1 MAKSLPSYSL
11 VLEMENARSVDLD
24 EVSIGLTA
32 LLREISA
39 VSSLGFAKPRV
50 VISHGGDDV
59 DTLLLRSNIAAEA
72 SQLEQV
78 TDLIFSASPG
88 GRYYDLKNNGIP
100 ATDGDIVI
108 FTDSDTVVEPG
119 WLSAMLDPFQDP
131 ATVAVNGYTYLYYD
145 DFMSRTFA
153 LIWFFPM
160 AQMDTRF
167 ASKRAINANNV
178 AFRRSWITNHP
189 FPENNGFKVSCT
201 LLMRELDRDGHKL
214 VSANARVYH
223 YPPRG
228 WQFFRWRALVTGR
241 DADRKFRVLKSSH
254 RGRRIAKSLSHWLTM
269 TWRTTRRVI
278 GHARQTG
285 MPVWQIPLS
294 LLVGLAFYSLAF
306 WGQFGLALGFIGDEV
321 EVLPDFAG
329 G

>member
-1 MAKSLPSYSL
+1 MAKSSPSYSL

-32 LLREISA
+32 LVREISA
-39 VSSLGFAKPRV
+39 VSSLGFARPQV
-50 VISHGGDDV
+50 VISHGGDDA

-88 GRYYDLKNNGIP
+88 GRYYDLKNNGIS
-100 ATDGDIVI
+100 ATNGDIVI

-119 WLSAMLDPFQDP
+119 WLSAMLNPFQNP

-160 AQMDTRF
+160 AKMDTRF

-228 WQFFRWRALVTGR
+228 WQFFRWRALATGR

-254 RGRRIAKSLSHWLTM
+254 RGRRIAKSLSQWLTM
-269 TWRTTRRVI
+269 SWRTTRRVI
-278 GHARQTG
+278 RHARQTG

-306 WGQFGLALGFIGDEV
+306 WGQFGLALGLIGDEV

>member
-1 MAKSLPSYSL
+1 MPSYSL
-11 VLEMENARSVDLD
+11 VMEMENARSVDPD
-24 EVSIGLTA
+24 ELSVGLAA
-32 LLREISA
+32 LAHEIAA
-39 VSSLGFAKPRV
+39 VSSLGFARPQI
-50 VISHGGDDV
+50 VISHGGDDAG
-59 DTLLLRSNIAAEA
+59 TLLLRSNIAPAT

-78 TDLIFSASPG
+78 TDLIFVACPG
-88 GRYYDLKNNGIP
+88 GRYYDLKNNGVP

-119 WLSAMLDPFQDP
+119 WLSAMLAPFQDP
-131 ATVAVNGYTYLYYD
+131 ATMAVNGYTYLYYD

-160 AQMDTRF
+160 AQKDTRF

-178 AFRRSWITNHP
+178 AFRRDWITNHP
-189 FPENNGFKVSCT
+189 FPKNNGFKVSCT
-201 LLMRELDRDGHKL
+201 LLMRSLKRDGHEL

-223 YPPRG
+223 HPPRG
-228 WQFFRWRALVTGR
+228 WRFFRWRALVTGR
-241 DADRKFRVLKSSH
+241 DADRKFRELVSSR
-254 RGRRIAKSLSHWLTM
+254 RGQRIAKSLSRWLTM
-269 TWRTTRRVI
+269 SWRTIRRVI
-278 GHARQTG
+278 RHAPQTG

-306 WGQFGLALGFIGDEV
+306 WGQFSLAAGLIGDET

-329 G
+329 E